1 MLHAGPEEDAVG
13 RLEGKAALVTGGTS
27 GIGLA
32 VVRRFVQEGAEVVA
46 LARRERPEA
55 DLAGARFVACD
66 VADPVAVREAFDRA
80 LGHLGALDAAVLNAG
95 VFEDDT
101 GALGLPAAD
110 AVERQWST
118 NAMGVLHGLAAAAPA
133 MDRGGSIT
141 ITATAALAWWF
152 PGYGGYLASKAPL
165 LQLARSAAMELGPRG
180 IRVNTVSPG
189 TIVTQM
195 QPEDDDEARI
205 ARVATS
211 LGRVG
216 RPEEVAGAFVFLASD
231 DASYV
236 TGADL
241 RVDGGWIEG
250 VSPAAARILAGGG
263 APGA

>member
-1 MLHAGPEEDAVG
+1 MG
-13 RLEGKAALVTGGTS
+13 RLEGRSALVTGGTS

-32 VVRRFVQEGAEVVA
+32 VVRRFVHEGADVVA
-46 LARRERPEA
+46 LARRERPET

-66 VADPVAVREAFDRA
+66 VSDAAAVREAFERA
-80 LGHLGALDAAVLNAG
+80 VHHLGRLDAAVLNAG
-95 VFEDDT
+95 VFEDDA
-101 GALGLPAAD
+101 GASGLPAPD
-110 AVERQWST
+110 AVERQWAT
-118 NAMGVLHGLAAAAPA
+118 NAMGVLHGLTAAAEV

-141 ITATAALAWWF
+141 ITATAALAWSF

-165 LQLARSAAMELGPRG
+165 LQLARSAAMQLGPRE

-189 TIVTQM
+189 TILTEM

-205 ARVATS
+205 ARVTTS

-216 RPEEVAGAFVFLASD
+216 RPDEVAGAFVFLASD

-250 VSPAAARILAGGG
+250 VSPAAARILAEGGG
-263 APGA
+263 APEP

>member
-1 MLHAGPEEDAVG
+1 VG
-13 RLEGKAALVTGGTS
+13 RLQGKAALVTGGTS

-32 VVRRFVQEGAEVVA
+32 VVRRFMQEGAEVVV
-46 LARRERPEA
+46 LARRERSRTK
-55 DLAGARFVACD
+55 LAGARFVACD
-66 VADPVAVREAFDRA
+66 VADAEAVRRAFDRA
-80 LGHLGALDAAVLNAG
+80 VSELGGLDAAILNAG
-95 VFEDDT
+95 AFEGDA
-101 GALGLPAAD
+101 GVLGLPAPD
-110 AVERQWST
+110 AAERQWAT
-118 NAMGVLHGLAAAAPA
+118 NAMGVLHGLAAAAQA

-141 ITATAALAWWF
+141 ITATAALAWSF

-165 LQLARSAAMELGPRG
+165 LQLARTAAMQLGPRG

-189 TIVTQM
+189 TIVTEM
-195 QPEDDDEARI
+195 QPEDDDEARV

-216 RPEEVAGAFVFLASD
+216 RPEEVAGAYVFLASE

-250 VSPAAARILAGGG
+250 VTPAAARILSGREPTA
-263 APGA
+263 